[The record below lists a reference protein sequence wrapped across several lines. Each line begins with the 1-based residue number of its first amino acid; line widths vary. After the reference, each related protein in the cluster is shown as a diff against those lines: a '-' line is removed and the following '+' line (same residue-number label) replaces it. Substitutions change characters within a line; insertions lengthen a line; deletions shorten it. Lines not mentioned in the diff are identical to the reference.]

1 MLNPSLDAYGSKPLA
16 AVQKIASGQKPLVA
30 PANAPGTA
38 GAATAADKPA
48 QPISKEAL
56 DAAVEKLNKFIAPT
70 MQTIEFSM
78 DSELDRMVVKV
89 VDTATR
95 QVLRQIPNEEVL
107 AISRTLDKL
116 QGLVIRQTA

>member
-1 MLNPSLDAYGSKPLA
+1 MLNPSLDAYSSGKPLA
-16 AVQKIASGQKPLVA
+16 AVQTIASGQKPLVT
-30 PANAPGTA
+30 PAKVLGTGNAT
-38 GAATAADKPA
+38 DKPA
-48 QPISKEAL
+48 QPVSREAL
-56 DAAVEKLNKFIAPT
+56 EAAVDKLNEFVAPAL
-70 MQTIEFSM
+70 QTIEFSM

-89 VDTATR
+89 VDTATK

>member
-16 AVQKIASGQKPLVA
+16 AVQKIAGGQKPLVEA
-30 PANAPGTA
+30 ASLPAAA
-38 GAATAADKPA
+38 GADDGAGKPA
-48 QPISKEAL
+48 QMISKEAL
-56 DAAVEKLNKFIAPT
+56 DAAVDKLNRFIAPT

-89 VDTATR
+89 VDTATN